1 VFLLGEDPGD
11 GVLDPLQIEAIGD
24 HALAS
29 LEVCHGG

>member
-1 VFLLGEDPGD
+1 VFLFSEDPRD
-11 GVLDPLQIEAIGD
+11 RVLDPLQIEAIGD